1 MKQELKPFQHIINI
15 LINRDG
21 WLKIPLVDKEEVKI
35 NGKTKYT
42 TYSFNNFLHIQ
53 PHSGQQGK

>member
-21 WLKIPLVDKEEVKI
+21 WLQVPLINREEVKI

-42 TYSFNNFLHIQ
+42 TYNFPNFLHIQ
-53 PHSGQQGK
+53 SNSRQQGK